1 MSTPLI
7 RHLTKLTLMLI
18 VSGAVNA
25 AKPASIKYIE
35 DVVLNNNLIYSHYQ
49 VHCSDGKIAD
59 ISAWDKQ
66 TKWCVG
72 KGKLDNCSQKQLTI
86 AKKVCR

>member
-1 MSTPLI
+1 MSTLLM
-7 RHLTKLTLMLI
+7 RHLTIMTLALV
-18 VSGAVNA
+18 VSSPVHA

-35 DVVLNNNLIYSHYQ
+35 DVVLNNNLIFSHYQ

-59 ISAWDKQ
+59 ISAWNKQ

-72 KGKLDNCSQKQLTI
+72 KGKLDNCSQKQLTT